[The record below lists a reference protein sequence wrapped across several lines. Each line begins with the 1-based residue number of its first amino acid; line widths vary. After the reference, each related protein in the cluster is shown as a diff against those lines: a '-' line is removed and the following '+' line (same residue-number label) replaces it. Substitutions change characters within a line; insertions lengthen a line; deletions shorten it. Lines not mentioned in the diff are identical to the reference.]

1 MTKRPKAFIS
11 YNNTDRE
18 IATRIAE
25 TLRQEGIEVWFDKW
39 EILAGDSLIQKIFQE
54 GLAEAD
60 AFIVVLSKGS
70 INSKWVQQELDA
82 AMVKRIEGVTR
93 VIPVLIDK
101 VNIPEPLKPI
111 KWIDLSENF
120 DDTIRELQKAIFK
133 VHERPPVGEP
143 PDFVKNLEPVS
154 GLSGLGTKLGR
165 FLITTG
171 KHEVGNEETF
181 RPAEIAEQ
189 FSFSPEE
196 MNDAIDELESLGL
209 VETSDFIGTHP
220 YSHGD
225 VTPTYALFL
234 HFNGKGLDYDPEEDI
249 KAIASAIASGNE
261 TTGGHYLAEK
271 AAISPLRVNRAVAYL
286 KDYGIAKVY
295 EEIGTAPYD
304 FSFVMAT
311 GATRRF
317 VAENCK

>member
-1 MTKRPKAFIS
+1 MTKPPKAFIS
-11 YNNTDRE
+11 YSHADRE
-18 IATRIAE
+18 IAKRITD
-25 TLRQEGIEVWFDKW
+25 TLRKEGINVWFDRY
-39 EILAGDSLIQKIFQE
+39 EILVNDSLIQKIFQE

-60 AFIVVLSKGS
+60 AFIVILSKDS
-70 INSKWVQQELDA
+70 INSKWVQHELDT
-82 AMVKRIEGVTR
+82 AMIKRIEGATR

-101 VNIPEPLKPI
+101 VDIPEPLKPI
-111 KWIDLSENF
+111 KYIDLSQDF

-171 KHEVGNEETF
+171 KHEIGNEETL
-181 RPAEIAEQ
+181 RPAELAEQ

-209 VETSDFIGTHP
+209 IETTNFLGTHP

-234 HFNGKGLDYDPEEDI
+234 HFKENGVEYDPEEDI
-249 KAIASAIASGNE
+249 KAVASTIVADKNV
-261 TTGGHYLAEK
+261 GGHGIAQRTEL
-271 AAISPLRVNRAVAYL
+271 SPLRINRAVAYL
-286 KDYGIAKVY
+286 KDYGIAQVF
-295 EEIGTAPYD
+295 EELGTAPFD
-304 FSFVMAT
+304 FSIVDAT
-311 GATRRF
+311 GMTRRF
-317 VAENCK
+317 VSENCN